1 MPLLSWLVTAIL
13 GVIVVVFLLLSVIKM
28 EKPIKQ
34 LITSGIQGLCALGL
48 VNALGGV
55 TGVSLGFS
63 WLAMGM
69 SALLGMPGVIGML
82 TVTTIMNM

>member
-1 MPLLSWLVTAIL
+1 MPLISWLVTAIL
-13 GVIVVVFLLLSVIKM
+13 SVIVVVLLLLAVVRI

-48 VNALGGV
+48 VNALGGA

-63 WLAMGM
+63 WLTMGV
-69 SALLGMPGVIGML
+69 SALLGMPGVIGLL